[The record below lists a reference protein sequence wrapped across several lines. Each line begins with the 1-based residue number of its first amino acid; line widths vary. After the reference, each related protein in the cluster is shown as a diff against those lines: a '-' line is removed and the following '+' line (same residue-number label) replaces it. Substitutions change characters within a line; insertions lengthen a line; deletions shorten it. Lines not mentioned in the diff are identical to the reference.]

1 MSALAIEERP
11 RPAAVRGANATTSV
25 LLVGGDRLECEA
37 LELRFS
43 RGEFAVVAAVRR
55 GGDGVLEAERHQPDV
70 VVLEL
75 ELPDLAGA
83 EACARILESAPGAAV
98 VAVSGHASHG
108 SVAAALRAG
117 ARAFLV
123 PEDEPGHLDLASTI
137 RCVLRGEHVLAP
149 RATAALLGQPDP
161 AQGGEP
167 EGPTLSRQELRIL
180 GLAAQGLSN
189 REIGMRVYLS
199 RYTVKEYLSNAMRKL
214 GATSRVEAVL
224 EASRRGL
231 LDAPPEQGERGV
243 VVSLR

>member
-1 MSALAIEERP
+1 VSALAIEERP
-11 RPAAVRGANATTSV
+11 RPAAVRGANATTRV

-83 EACARILESAPGAAV
+83 DVCARILESAPGAAV
-98 VAVSGHASHG
+98 VAVSGSASQG
-108 SVAAALRAG
+108 SVAATLRAG

-123 PEDEPGHLDLASTI
+123 AEEEIGHLDLAAAI

-149 RATAALLGQPDP
+149 GATAALLRQVGPVQPRPPDGP
-161 AQGGEP
+161 A
-167 EGPTLSRQELRIL
+167 LSRQELRML
-180 GLAAQGLSN
+180 ALAAQGLSN
-189 REIGMRVYLS
+189 REIGVRVYLS

-231 LDAPPEQGERGV
+231 LDAPAEPIERGV
-243 VVSLR
+243 LVPLR